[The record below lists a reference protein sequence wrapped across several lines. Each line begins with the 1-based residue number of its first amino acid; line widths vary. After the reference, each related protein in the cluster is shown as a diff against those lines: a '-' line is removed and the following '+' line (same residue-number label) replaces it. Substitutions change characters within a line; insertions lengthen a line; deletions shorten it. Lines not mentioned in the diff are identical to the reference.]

1 MKAQDPRRPKSDLIP
16 LPDPVMF
23 KVGYPVKA
31 MVVLEEFIIIG
42 NDRGEI
48 KLIDKYNNF
57 ADLAT
62 LVTCDDP
69 VIHMEH

>member
-16 LPDPVMF
+16 LPDPVVF
-23 KVGYPVKA
+23 KIGYPVKA
-31 MVVLEEFIIIG
+31 MVVLEELIVLG

-57 ADLAT
+57 SDLCT